1 MGLTGSKY
9 DLDELQNCIDDLR
22 KLYYTWNTNNEWGS
36 EGSISPIEI
45 ESNQGATITEIDSI
59 NKALDKA
66 RSAYVEL
73 LKTTYKY
80 LKKRKTII
88 EENEKKAEKS
98 ALGE

>member
-9 DLDELQNCIDDLR
+9 DLDELENCIKEL
-22 KLYYTWNTNNEWGS
+22 KTLKFKWNEMNEWGDQ
-36 EGSISPIEI
+36 GQIAPIDK
-45 ESNQGATITEIDSI
+45 ESNQGDTIDEIDAI
-59 NKALDKA
+59 NKSLDEAKRA
-66 RSAYVEL
+66 FYKLVD
-73 LKTTYKY
+73 TTHKY